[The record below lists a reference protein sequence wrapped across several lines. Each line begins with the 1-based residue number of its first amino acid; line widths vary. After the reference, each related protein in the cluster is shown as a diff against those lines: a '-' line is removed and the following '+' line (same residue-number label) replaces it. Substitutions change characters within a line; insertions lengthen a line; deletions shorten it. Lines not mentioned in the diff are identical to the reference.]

1 MTTEPGNPKGRRA
14 PKRTR
19 RVRPYPTETLEDA
32 LAVATAI
39 QEANAGLPFDR
50 ALLAGALG
58 TTPAS
63 SGYTIKINSAAKYG
77 LTQGGY
83 NDERIALTSRGES
96 ITAPKQEE
104 ERRQA
109 LVEAAID
116 PEPFSRFYMMLD
128 GKRLPEDTYAENM
141 LQRDI
146 GISPELTAECLG
158 IIKANGLYAGIL
170 EEVSGHLEVKLAE
183 EPTPADTKA
192 EDAPEAAPPAPAAE
206 PRSRPK
212 IFVGESRNSDAV
224 DLVVHVLSEFGIP
237 HEAATREPDD
247 SSPISAGASEL
258 MRASTA
264 AVLVIASGDL
274 AEGGNGSG
282 ERALYQIGAASLLFG
297 DAIVL
302 LCETGIQL
310 PPDIRQLPRV
320 GFDVDRV
327 PAAAY
332 GLIKE
337 LHSIGAIRVGS

>member
-1 MTTEPGNPKGRRA
+1 M
-14 PKRTR
+14 
-19 RVRPYPTETLEDA
+19 
-32 LAVATAI
+32 
-39 QEANAGLPFDR
+39 
-50 ALLAGALG
+50 
-58 TTPAS
+58 
-63 SGYTIKINSAAKYG
+63 
-77 LTQGGY
+77 
-83 NDERIALTSRGES
+83 
-96 ITAPKQEE
+96 
-104 ERRQA
+104 
-109 LVEAAID
+109 EAAID

-158 IIKANGLYAGIL
+158 IIKENGLYAGIL

-183 EPTPADTKA
+183 EPTPAETKA
-192 EDAPEAAPPAPAAE
+192 EDAPAAAPPAPAAE

-297 DAIVL
+297 GCHRTPLRDRDPAS
-302 LCETGIQL
+302 TGH
-310 PPDIRQLPRV
+310 
-320 GFDVDRV
+320 
-327 PAAAY
+327 PAAAQ
-332 GLIKE
+332 GRLRRRQ
-337 LHSIGAIRVGS
+337 GARRRVRADQGAAQHRSHQGRLLRGSRGR